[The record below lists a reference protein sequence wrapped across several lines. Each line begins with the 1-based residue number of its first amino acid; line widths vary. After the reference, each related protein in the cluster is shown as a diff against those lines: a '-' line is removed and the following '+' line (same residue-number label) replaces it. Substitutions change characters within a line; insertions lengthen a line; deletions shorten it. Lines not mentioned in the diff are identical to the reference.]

1 MQALF
6 TRRAAPALCAPLAR
20 QTHSKSFL
28 KRKMGH
34 PASRPQRPPPADIEP
49 PRLPTLPVV
58 ATASGWAPPSGA
70 STSDLP
76 FQVRRTLVGNQLP
89 VYRDYL
95 NGRTRTMTVIRKVE
109 GDVQFLAQEIVR
121 VTGGASVSVRPGR
134 VEVEGDR
141 AEQLKLW
148 LGGVG
153 F

>member
-1 MQALF
+1 MIPVLRASALSSAQLV
-6 TRRAAPALCAPLAR
+6 RH
-20 QTHSKSFL
+20 THSKSFL

-34 PASRPQRPPPADIEP
+34 PASRPQRPAPADVEP
-49 PRLPTLPVV
+49 PRIPTQPVC

-70 STSDLP
+70 STASLP

-95 NGRTRTMTVIRKVE
+95 NGRTRTMTIIRKVE
-109 GDVQFLAQEIVR
+109 GDAQALAEEVVR
-121 VTGGASVSVRPGR
+121 VTGGASVTVRPGR

-141 AEQLKLW
+141 ADQLKLW